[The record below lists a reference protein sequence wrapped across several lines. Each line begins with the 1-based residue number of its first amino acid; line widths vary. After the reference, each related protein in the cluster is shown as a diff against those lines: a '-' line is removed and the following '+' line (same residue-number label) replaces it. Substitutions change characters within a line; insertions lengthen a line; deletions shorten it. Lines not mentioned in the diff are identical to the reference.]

1 MKKRFCLYG
10 FSILL
15 LAVLFIGV
23 YKKYFSMRA
32 SSNASQL
39 HYKYKDCSFFESLTD
54 SGDYAEISALKDEIL
69 SSADELYKVGEI
81 KTKLRESDIDFSKAV
96 KIYVDNSLTVSD
108 LENAESLLE
117 KLSNVGYIW
126 ELPVKTDDDLL
137 TFTFNIGEPFDG
149 SARGLLTDEDIEM
162 IKSREGHWFLL
173 STSWNNP
180 NDMDYRA
187 YVDNVMNDNNLSR
200 DDALFV
206 LVGGFDPVYQ
216 PILLEIKDHVTG
228 IITPCEGTAATFSML
243 IRDNIRQSLQSRED
257 KGYFTLSE
265 FKDMVERK

>member
-23 YKKYFSMRA
+23 YKKFAMRA
-32 SSNASQL
+32 SSNASEL
-39 HYKYKDCSFFESLTD
+39 HYKYRDCSFFESLTD
-54 SGDYAEISALKDEIL
+54 SEDYAEISALKDEIL
-69 SSADELYKVGEI
+69 SSADELYEVGEI

-96 KIYVDNSLTVSD
+96 KIYVDNSLTISD
-108 LENAESLLE
+108 LEHSKSLLE

-126 ELPVKTDDDLL
+126 ELPVKTNDDLL
-137 TFTFNIGEPFDG
+137 TFTFNIGQPLD
-149 SARGLLTDEDIEM
+149 
-162 IKSREGHWFLL
+162 WFLL
-173 STSWNNP
+173 STSWNNTS
-180 NDMDYRA
+180 DMDYRV
-187 YVDNVMNDNNLSR
+187 YVDNVMKDNNLSR

-206 LVGGFDPVYQ
+206 LVGGFDPVYH

-228 IITPCEGTAATFSML
+228 IITPCGSTAATFSML
-243 IRDNIRQSLQSRED
+243 IRDNVRQSLQSRED